1 MKRYLSVIVLNIMA
15 LTLVHAQDV
24 NYRGLDN
31 DNNYNDIDNP
41 YNEFDANTNTFNP
54 NKKTKGKEEGRE
66 KKEIPR
72 GMTVWTV
79 DPLFG
84 DRIPA
89 ERDTLQHLF
98 MNTVF
103 TSGMYGEYN
112 TTGNLGAPRQNR
124 IFMDRS
130 HIPTFVFTDALDF
143 FLTPVENLR
152 FTNTLSPITNLNF
165 YTCGDRTDGEDYFK
179 LYFASNVNKRLGFGM
194 KFNYMYGRGYYN
206 SQSTALFDYTLWTSY
221 LGERYQA
228 HFAFS
233 TDHMKNTE
241 NGGITDDTYITHP
254 EDKLDSYISSEIPT
268 NLSSNWNKN
277 DALHFFLTHRYNVG
291 FYRKVPMTKQEIEAK
306 KFAIA
311 ARKEAE
317 EREMRD
323 KGDVDLK
330 GRPNEALA
338 GRPKDAKI
346 EGDLPTDSTATAST
360 GRISVANEA
369 VADSL
374 LAAKAKEAEDT
385 SWLKNEYVPVTSFIH
400 TATVN
405 RYTRDYIAYRT
416 PANYYAYMYKDS
428 LYWSNLHCGGDTIM
442 DKSNYTKIDNT
453 FAIAMLEGFNKYV
466 PTGLKAYITYD
477 IGRHEFLD
485 TTHVENNWYIG
496 AQLTKTLGSVF
507 HYDVNTS
514 YCVHSDQDDMKY
526 DFTLD
531 GRADVNVPI
540 FGDTVRVDMNGF
552 YHALAPDYF
561 MTEYYGKHYRWAH
574 EFDKQKH
581 THFGG
586 AVSFPKTM
594 TSLRVGW
601 DFIDN
606 YTYFATYHELSEAE
620 LQINHT
626 AGVRQSGKDVH
637 VFTAELAQD
646 FKAGILNWNNR
657 ITYQGSNREQVLP
670 LPKLNVWSNLYIDF
684 KIAKVLKC
692 HLGAAVTYF
701 TKYYAPEYVPA
712 IGQFAVQTN
721 KDVRQKI
728 GNYPFV
734 DVYANFVLKGCRF
747 FAMMSHVNAGQ
758 GNKMYFTVPHY
769 PMNERVFRL
778 GISWDFYN

>member
-143 FLTPVENLR
+143 FLTPVEDLR

-241 NGGITDDTYITHP
+241 NGGITDDTYITKP

-317 EREMRD
+317 AREMRD

-360 GRISVANEA
+360 GRISVDSEA

-374 LAAKAKEAEDT
+374 LAENTKEAEDT

-400 TATVN
+400 TATVD
-405 RYTRDYIAYRT
+405 RYARNYIAYRT
-416 PANYYAYMYKDS
+416 PADYYGRKPDPV
-428 LYWSNLHCGGDTIM
+428 YWSLMNCPGDSIM
-442 DKSNYTKIDNT
+442 DKANYTKIDNT
-453 FAIAMLEGFNKYV
+453 FAIALLEGFNKYV
-466 PTGLKAYITYD
+466 PTGLKAYVTYD
-477 IGRHEFLD
+477 WGRYEMIDQAVNEHS
-485 TTHVENNWYIG
+485 VYIG
-496 AQLTKTLGSVF
+496 AQLTKTLGSIF
-507 HYDVNTS
+507 HYNAHVD
-514 YCVHSDQDDMKY
+514 YCVEGAMRH

-531 GRADVNVPI
+531 ATADVNVPI
-540 FGDTVRVDMNGF
+540 FGDTVRVDMDGF
-552 YHALAPDYF
+552 YHALDPDFF
-561 MTEYYGKHYRWAH
+561 MGCYHSKHYWWDH
-574 EFDKQKH
+574 EEFDKQKH
-581 THFGG
+581 THVGG

-601 DFIDN
+601 DFIGN
-606 YTYFATYHELSEAE
+606 YTYLTTSHQLSAAN
-620 LQINHT
+620 LPIKHT
-626 AGVRQSGKDVH
+626 ADVRQSGKDVH

-646 FKAGILNWNNR
+646 FKTGILNWNNR
-657 ITYQGSNREQVLP
+657 ITYQTSNREQVLP

-701 TKYYAPEYVPA
+701 TKYNAPEYVPGL
-712 IGQFAVQTN
+712 GQFAVQTN
-721 KDVRQKI
+721 EAVRKEI

-747 FAMMSHVNAGQ
+747 FAMMSHVNAGMK
-758 GNKMYFTVPHY
+758 GNKNYFTVPHY

-778 GISWDFYN
+778 GISWNFYN